1 MTKERIEKEL
11 QKTYE
16 QIESSKEKLEKLQ
29 EKVKELEEHKQQVEE
44 KEVYGLIRKF
54 KISSERLQL
63 LNDLNEEEILQFL
76 EQKEKEKVRHE
87 EKTVI

>member
-16 QIESSKEKLEKLQ
+16 QIESSKEKIKKLQ
-29 EKVKELEEHKQQVEE
+29 EKAKVLEEQKQQAEE
-44 KEVYGLIRKF
+44 QEVYGLIRKY
-54 KISSERLQL
+54 KISSGQLQL

-76 EQKEKEKVRHE
+76 EQKEKEKVNHE
-87 EKTVI
+87 KETA